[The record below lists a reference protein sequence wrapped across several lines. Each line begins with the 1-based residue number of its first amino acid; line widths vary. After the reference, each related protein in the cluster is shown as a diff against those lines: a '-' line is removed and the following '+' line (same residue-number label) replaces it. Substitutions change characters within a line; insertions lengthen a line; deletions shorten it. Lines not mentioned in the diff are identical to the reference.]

1 MIRVLRPIAF
11 VFRLS
16 FWQRPANLRVRIK
29 NPLRETTMKKLMMAT
44 TAMTLIAGGA
54 FAQDVKIGVVLGF
67 TGPLESITP
76 AMAAG
81 AELAM
86 AEVTESGLLLD
97 GATVTSVRA
106 DSTCIDASAAT
117 AAAERVVT
125 SDGVTAIMGADC
137 SGVTGAILQ
146 NVARPNGIV
155 MISPSATSPGLS
167 TAEDDGLFFRTAP
180 SDARQGVIITNILQD
195 RGFNNVAVTY
205 TNNDYGKG
213 LADAF
218 QAEFEAAGGTVTI
231 SAAHEDGKADY
242 SAEVGALASA
252 GGDVLVVAGY
262 VDQGGSGVI
271 RAALDTGAFDTFYL
285 PDGMVGSVLN
295 DRFGAELN
303 GTFGAYPGTDSPG
316 AALFVTMAEG
326 AGFDGTSAFAP
337 ESYDAAALIML
348 AMAKAGSSNSADFK
362 DHVFDVANEPGE
374 VIYPGELA
382 KALELIAAGQDVN
395 YEGASAVE
403 LIGPGESAGNYQE
416 IEFKDGVYSTI
427 GFR

>member
-1 MIRVLRPIAF
+1 
-11 VFRLS
+11 
-16 FWQRPANLRVRIK
+16 
-29 NPLRETTMKKLMMAT
+29 MKKLMMVT

-97 GATVTSVRA
+97 GATVTAVRA

-195 RGFNNVAVTY
+195 RGFNTVAVTY

-252 GGDVLVVAGY
+252 GGEVLVVAGY

-316 AALFVTMAEG
+316 AALFVTMAEA

-416 IEFKDGVYSTI
+416 IEFKDGAYSTI

>member
-1 MIRVLRPIAF
+1 
-11 VFRLS
+11 
-16 FWQRPANLRVRIK
+16 
-29 NPLRETTMKKLMMAT
+29 MKKLMMAT

-54 FAQDVKIGVVLGF
+54 FAEDVKIGVVLGF

-97 GATVTSVRA
+97 GATVSSVRA
-106 DSTCIDASAAT
+106 DSTCIDAGAAT

-125 SDGVTAIMGADC
+125 SDGVNAIMGADC

-155 MISPSATSPGLS
+155 MISPSATSPGF
-167 TAEDDGLFFRTAP
+167 TTVEDDGLFFRTAP

-195 RGFNNVAVTY
+195 RGYSSVAVTY

-242 SAEVGALASA
+242 SAEVGALAAA
-252 GGDVLVVAGY
+252 GGEVLVVAGY

-285 PDGMVGSVLN
+285 PDGMVGAALN
-295 DRFGAELN
+295 DRFGSELD

-316 AALFVTMAEG
+316 ATLFVDMAEA
-326 AGFDGTSAFAP
+326 AGFDGTGAFAP

-348 AMAKAGSSNSADFK
+348 AMAKAGSADSADFK
-362 DHVFDVANEPGE
+362 DHVMDVANEPGE
-374 VIYPGELA
+374 LIYPGELA
-382 KALELIAAGQDVN
+382 KALELIAAGEDIN

-416 IEFKDGVYSTI
+416 IEFVDGVYSTI
-427 GFR
+427 GYR

>member
-1 MIRVLRPIAF
+1 
-11 VFRLS
+11 
-16 FWQRPANLRVRIK
+16 
-29 NPLRETTMKKLMMAT
+29 MKKLMMAT

-97 GATVTSVRA
+97 GAAVESVRA
-106 DSTCIDASAAT
+106 DSTCIDAGAAT

-125 SDGVTAIMGADC
+125 SDGVSGIMGADC

-146 NVARPNGIV
+146 NVARPNGVV

-195 RGFNNVAVTY
+195 RGYDTVAVTY

-242 SAEVGALASA
+242 SAEVGALAAA

-303 GTFGAYPGTDSPG
+303 GSFGAYPGTDSPG
-316 AALFVTMAEG
+316 AALFVDMAEG

-348 AMAKAGSSNSADFK
+348 AMAKAGSTSSADYK
-362 DHVFDVANEPGE
+362 DHVLDVANEPGE

-382 KALELIAAGQDVN
+382 KALELIAAGTDIN

-416 IEFKDGVYSTI
+416 IEFADGVYSTI